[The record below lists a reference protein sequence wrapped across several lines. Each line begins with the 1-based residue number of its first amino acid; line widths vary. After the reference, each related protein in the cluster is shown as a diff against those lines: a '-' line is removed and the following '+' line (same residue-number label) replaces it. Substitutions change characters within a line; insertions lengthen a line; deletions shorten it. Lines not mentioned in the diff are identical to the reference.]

1 MKYTVGDVVVCVEK
15 KCEKYGFKV
24 GQHYKIDAIVVNAVR
39 LGNKWWN
46 TMVFPNDFKL
56 LEETAMKYNIGDV
69 VVCVDEEREEL
80 GFKVG
85 HAYTIMVRDGGS
97 VMLDNLG
104 WWNTDD
110 YPDDFKLVEE
120 TTMKTQFIDV
130 EKYAQKNRIT
140 LERANEEIQNYL
152 FGKEYCW
159 ANFGKT
165 VSLANSAKIIV
176 LHQDESNYNYLR
188 FATKTC
194 GFDEKRYD
202 EELIPKVDISTSIR
216 VIDKPEYVEFN
227 GKQYDK
233 KKLEEALAM
242 IDSAA

>member
-1 MKYTVGDVVVCVEK
+1 MKYK
-15 KCEKYGFKV
+15 
-24 GQHYKIDAIVVNAVR
+24 
-39 LGNKWWN
+39 
-46 TMVFPNDFKL
+46 
-56 LEETAMKYNIGDV
+56 IGDV
-69 VVCVDEEREEL
+69 VQCVDEEREEF

-85 HAYTIMVRDGGS
+85 HTYTILEIEDEFKH
-97 VMLDNLG
+97 VMLDNLK
-104 WWNTDD
+104 WWDTYC

-202 EELIPKVDISTSIR
+202 EELILKVDISTSIR